1 MNMLAR
7 SGSAAL
13 TAALTLTL
21 AACGG
26 TTDTGTTAS
35 SSAAA
40 TMSAAAGST
49 MSTPGSMMSDSG
61 SAMMSATATATAAA
75 AAADAQHNAAD
86 LTFAQQM
93 IVHHQ
98 DAIETADLA
107 PSRAG
112 SQQVKDLAVRIK
124 AAQGPE
130 IEQLQ
135 GWLTTWA
142 AAMPKSSDV
151 SSSDDTSGMDHGM
164 TGMVTDGE
172 MTSGGASTTMSMP
185 GMMNAAE
192 MQQLTDASGTEFD
205 RLFLQQMIVHHQGA
219 LEMADV
225 EIVQGSNTAALALA
239 ESIKT
244 SQTAEISEMQQML
257 QTL

>member
-1 MNMLAR
+1 MNMFAR
-7 SGSAAL
+7 SGAAAL

-26 TTDTGTTAS
+26 TTTTTTTGS

-40 TMSAAAGST
+40 TTTTSAAVGST
-49 MSTPGSMMSDSG
+49 TSTPGAMMPGSG
-61 SAMMSATATATAAA
+61 SAMMSAGPSTA
-75 AAADAQHNAAD
+75 DGQHNAAD
-86 LTFAQQM
+86 LAFAQQM

-98 DAIETADLA
+98 GAVEMADLA
-107 PSRAG
+107 PTRAA

-130 IEQLQ
+130 IQQMQ

-142 AAMPKSSDV
+142 AAMPGSTNATSSE
-151 SSSDDTSGMDHGM
+151 DTSGMDHG
-164 TGMVTDGE
+164 TSGMGSQGQ
-172 MTSGGASTTMSMP
+172 MTSGGVTTAMSMP
-185 GMMNAAE
+185 GMMSDAD
-192 MQQLTDASGTEFD
+192 MQQLTAASGTEFD

-219 LEMADV
+219 LEMADT
-225 EIVQGSNTAALALA
+225 ELAQGSNTAAVALA
-239 ESIKT
+239 QAIKT
-244 SQTAEISEMQQML
+244 SQTAEITEMQQML